1 MRDPPFKIFCHLGDP
16 SIVFKEEEVEHLNLD
31 HDDALVVS
39 LRIVNALM
47 KRIHMDKKN
56 SIDILY
62 YNVFL
67 KIGLSV

>member
-1 MRDPPFKIFCHLGDP
+1 MSRVINSTSQKNYVRDPPFKRFCPLGDP

-39 LRIVNALM
+39 LRIVNA
-47 KRIHMDKKN
+47 
-56 SIDILY
+56 
-62 YNVFL
+62 FL